1 LLCPTIAG
9 RGRVSNVQDA
19 HHLRT
24 RQQLAHGAW
33 SMEIPAGP
41 PVSGAC
47 EWASPRRRHAKGTQN
62 QNIISLSSPTP
73 SLVSNY
79 RNSSH
84 HGQRPL
90 CTWFNLFQT
99 QTKILYIVVFLLLT
113 IANTTCKRF
122 GKQMYHKNLCE
133 AIHVFLVFFKKIFH

>member
-1 LLCPTIAG
+1 MAGSFYSKQQMSGARTTQEAG

-47 EWASPRRRHAKGTQN
+47 EWASPARERSAKPEYHIPVFSNSELGQ
-62 QNIISLSSPTP
+62 QLQEQQPSWPAPT
-73 SLVSNY
+73 
-79 RNSSH
+79 
-84 HGQRPL
+84 
-90 CTWFNLFQT
+90 
-99 QTKILYIVVFLLLT
+99 
-113 IANTTCKRF
+113 
-122 GKQMYHKNLCE
+122 MYM
-133 AIHVFLVFFKKIFH
+133 V